1 MKRRESHRNNKNS
14 LWHDAWRRLKKN
26 KAAVVGMVW
35 MAILIL
41 ASAFAPLIAPYDYA
55 AQDLGNAYMSP
66 CWAHPFGTDN
76 LGRDIFSRVLYGGR
90 ISLMLG
96 IVSVGIAWAFAG
108 PIGAIA
114 GYYGG
119 KVDGVVMRF
128 IDVFQAIPGFL
139 LSVAIAASIGTG
151 MFNCMIAV
159 GIGSIPPCARLLR
172 GSILPIRNIEY
183 IEAAQMVNATDRRI
197 IFNHILPNVLAP
209 VIINVTMS
217 VGGAMLT
224 AAALSFIGL
233 GVQPPSPEWGAML
246 SAARGSIRKYP
257 YMACIP
263 GAVIFSAVLSLN
275 MIGDGLRDALD
286 PKLRN

>member
-1 MKRRESHRNNKNS
+1 MKRRKGNSNS
-14 LWHDAWRRLKKN
+14 LWHDAWRRLLKN
-26 KAAVVGMVW
+26 RAAVIGMCW
-35 MAILIL
+35 MAVLIL
-41 ASAFAPLIAPYDYA
+41 SAVFAPLIAPYDYA
-55 AQDLGNAYMSP
+55 AQDLGAAYTPP

-96 IVSVGIAWAFAG
+96 LVSVGIAWLFAG

-119 KVDGVVMRF
+119 RVDSVMMRF

-139 LSVAIAASIGTG
+139 LSVAIAAAIGTG

-159 GIGSIPPCARLLR
+159 GIGSIPPCARLMR

-183 IEAAQMVNATDRRI
+183 IEAAQMVNARDRRV
-197 IFNHILPNVLAP
+197 IFRHILPNVLAP
-209 VIINVTMS
+209 VIINITMS

-246 SAARGSIRKYP
+246 SGARSYIRKYP
-257 YMACIP
+257 YMVCIP

>member
-1 MKRRESHRNNKNS
+1 MKRRKGNSNS
-14 LWHDAWRRLKKN
+14 LWHDAWRRLLKN
-26 KAAVVGMVW
+26 RAAVIGMCW
-35 MAILIL
+35 MAVLIL
-41 ASAFAPLIAPYDYA
+41 SAVFAPLIAPYDYA
-55 AQDLGNAYMSP
+55 AQDLGAAYTPP

-96 IVSVGIAWAFAG
+96 LVSVGIAWLFAG

-119 KVDGVVMRF
+119 RVDSVMMRF

-139 LSVAIAASIGTG
+139 LSVAIAAAIGTG

-159 GIGSIPPCARLLR
+159 GIGSIPPCARLMR

-183 IEAAQMVNATDRRI
+183 IEAAQMVNARDRRV
-197 IFNHILPNVLAP
+197 IFRHILPNVLAP
-209 VIINVTMS
+209 VIINITMS

-233 GVQPPSPEWGAML
+233 GVQPPSPEWGA
-246 SAARGSIRKYP
+246 
-257 YMACIP
+257 
-263 GAVIFSAVLSLN
+263 
-275 MIGDGLRDALD
+275 
-286 PKLRN
+286 